1 MSPIT
6 SIVIAGVSLNL
17 DDVEYS
23 VSVEHGRNDVTSSPT
38 PSSCQ
43 ISVRGSQGV
52 TAVMSDEV
60 EVYAYG
66 FDRFHGKISDL
77 SITHLST
84 NPPTAVTTLTA
95 MGNLATLGLRRTGGT
110 GFPNETVEQRV
121 ETVLT
126 DGGLSYLNGGSQTLD
141 LHSVTGGDIV
151 ETSVLDALSELAEW
165 SGATYF
171 DTPEGVI
178 SFEAYGSR
186 GLTAFAATWSAQTQD
201 WDYYGQS
208 WDSFPTSIATYTFP
222 SSGVIWTPT
231 WTQNLQALINDV
243 TVTYGPSSNTVN
255 SIDANSIS
263 DYGLRAYELTTGL
276 DAVGDATARASNIL
290 TAQANPLWSLGQ
302 ISVYV
307 DALAT
312 PDRDRVMALINGAT
326 VTVPGLPAPAP
337 FEAFQG
343 IVEGWAETYT
353 PDGHVITFSIS
364 DPRYSYQTV
373 TWSGVDAALTWSAV
387 DPAIIWYNVV
397 NAGDLA
403 A

>member
-1 MSPIT
+1 M
-6 SIVIAGVSLNL
+6 
-17 DDVEYS
+17 
-23 VSVEHGRNDVTSSPT
+23 
-38 PSSCQ
+38 
-43 ISVRGSQGV
+43 
-52 TAVMSDEV
+52 
-60 EVYAYG
+60 
-66 FDRFHGKISDL
+66 
-77 SITHLST
+77 
-84 NPPTAVTTLTA
+84 
-95 MGNLATLGLRRTGGT
+95 
-110 GFPNETVEQRV
+110 
-121 ETVLT
+121 
-126 DGGLSYLNGGSQTLD
+126 
-141 LHSVTGGDIV
+141 
-151 ETSVLDALSELAEW
+151 
-165 SGATYF
+165 
-171 DTPEGVI
+171 
-178 SFEAYGSR
+178 
-186 GLTAFAATWSAQTQD
+186 
-201 WDYYGQS
+201 
-208 WDSFPTSIATYTFP
+208 
-222 SSGVIWTPT
+222 
-231 WTQNLQALINDV
+231 
-243 TVTYGPSSNTVN
+243 TYGTSSNTVN
-255 SIDANSIS
+255 STDANSIS

>member
-6 SIVIAGVSLNL
+6 SILIAGVSLNL

-52 TAVMSDEV
+52 AAVMSDEV

-95 MGNLATLGLRRTGGT
+95 MGNLATLGLRRTGGG

-126 DGGLSYLNGGSQTLD
+126 DGGLSYLNGASQTLD

-243 TVTYGPSSNTVN
+243 TVTYGTSSNTVN
-255 SIDANSIS
+255 STDANSIS

-353 PDGHVITFSIS
+353 PEGHVITFSIS

>member
-6 SIVIAGVSLNL
+6 SILVAGVSLDL
-17 DDVEYS
+17 TGVEYS

-43 ISVRGSQGV
+43 ITIRGAQGV
-52 TAVMSDEV
+52 AAVMSDEV

-95 MGNLATLGLRRTGGT
+95 MGNLATLGLRRTGGS

-151 ETSVLDALSELAEW
+151 ETSVLDALAELAEW

-186 GLTAFAATWSAQTQD
+186 GLTAFAAVWSSQMQD
-201 WDYYGQS
+201 WDYYGQT

-222 SSGVIWTPT
+222 SSGVIWAPT

-243 TVTYGPSSNTVN
+243 TVTYGTSANTVN
-255 SIDANSIS
+255 STDANSIS

-276 DAVGDATARASNIL
+276 DAVGDATSRASQIMV
-290 TAQANPLWSLGQ
+290 AQANPLWSLGQ

-307 DALAT
+307 DNLAT
-312 PDRDRVMALINGAT
+312 PDRDKVLALINGAT
-326 VTVPGLPAPAP
+326 VTIPGLPEPAP
-337 FEAFQG
+337 YESFQG

>member
-6 SIVIAGVSLNL
+6 SISIAGVSLNL

-43 ISVRGSQGV
+43 ISIRGSQGV
-52 TAVMSDEV
+52 AAVMSDEV

-126 DGGLSYLNGGSQTLD
+126 DGGLSYLNGASQTLD

-255 SIDANSIS
+255 STDANSIS

-312 PDRDRVMALINGAT
+312 LDRDRVMALINGAT